1 MKELAMMNDKDS
13 IYRVPY
19 EKYEMFLD
27 KELTE
32 EDIAYLRQCIEECR
46 REGGRAAGAC
56 CFGIAG
62 RFRKEIFYIESILN
76 Q

>member
-1 MKELAMMNDKDS
+1 MDDKDS

-19 EKYEMFLD
+19 EKYEMFLG
-27 KELTE
+27 KKLTG
-32 EDIAYLRQCIEECR
+32 EDVDYLRQCREECR

-62 RFRKEIFYIESILN
+62 RFRKEMSYIESILKK
-76 Q
+76 

>member
-1 MKELAMMNDKDS
+1 MDDKNS
-13 IYRVPY
+13 VYRVPY
-19 EKYEMFLD
+19 EKYEIYQG

-32 EDIAYLRQCIEECR
+32 ADIDYLRKCIEECR

-62 RFRKEIFYIESILN
+62 RYSKEISLIESILKK
-76 Q
+76 